1 MDGMGCIDDGR
12 ADADSDVASAGY
24 RAVRFGDTR
33 ENLNERTKR
42 RFLLPVSFKLPRGVC
57 VCACVRVWVW
67 VWVVGCGGGTIC
79 DMRYA
84 VCGVRCQWGWVG
96 PVRWLGG
103 RMDGWMD
110 GPCHGRGRTDE
121 WWVEFGIWNLE
132 LC

>member
-57 VCACVRVWVW
+57 VCACVRVCVFGFGLLA
-67 VWVVGCGGGTIC
+67 VVVARYAIC
-79 DMRYA
+79 DMRCA
-84 VCGVRCQWGWVG
+84 VCGASGGGWV
-96 PVRWLGG
+96 R
-103 RMDGWMD
+103 
-110 GPCHGRGRTDE
+110 
-121 WWVEFGIWNLE
+121 
-132 LC
+132 